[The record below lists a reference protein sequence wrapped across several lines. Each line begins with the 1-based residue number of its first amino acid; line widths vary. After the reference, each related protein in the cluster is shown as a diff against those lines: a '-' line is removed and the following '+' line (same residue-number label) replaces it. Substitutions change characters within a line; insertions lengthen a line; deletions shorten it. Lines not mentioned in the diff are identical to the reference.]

1 MADQNQDL
9 PLVVSEILIEMHEL
23 RGDVQSLKGEM
34 REVKT
39 ALQQMAELMLKQ
51 QQQSNSHF
59 QLLMEENRRN
69 TEMIVNA
76 FANEASLT
84 RQRLDQHD
92 SRITR
97 LENNQPNA

>member
-23 RGDVQSLKGEM
+23 RGDVQGLNGEM
-34 REVKT
+34 REVKN

-59 QLLMEENRRN
+59 QLLMDENRRN
-69 TEMIVNA
+69 TEMMVNA
-76 FANEASLT
+76 FTNEASLT

-92 SRITR
+92 ARIMR